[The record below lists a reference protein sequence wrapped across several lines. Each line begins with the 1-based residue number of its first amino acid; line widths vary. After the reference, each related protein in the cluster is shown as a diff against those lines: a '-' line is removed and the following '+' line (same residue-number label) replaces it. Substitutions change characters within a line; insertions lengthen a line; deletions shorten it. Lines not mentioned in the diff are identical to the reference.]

1 MISKPATFPYFSGN
15 HTGLFPT
22 EMQWYRANK
31 KEKQNVECRIEDPN
45 PVGSEIISLFGS
57 GQNASIVSFPTYNY
71 IL

>member
-1 MISKPATFPYFSGN
+1 
-15 HTGLFPT
+15 
-22 EMQWYRANK
+22 MQWYRANK